1 MKEIFWHKISVFSRE
16 EYRDEGNWLGNCTD
30 PKSLYEKVVAR
41 PHDFLSYISITTFDG
56 EVVEPAIDDDSFW
69 KVIPFTYDKL
79 DFVTSMV
86 DLCYVLVIPERLQN
100 QGIRSISA
108 VTEPIGIKISPPGY
122 FYLNYDIKE
131 QPIYPDNW
139 LDLILDYQINNFI
152 KIGRDEPCIPDP
164 SFNRDDCVFKQMLN
178 VSTKPLCIIVS
189 LGYKN

>member
-1 MKEIFWHKISVFSRE
+1 MALFRE
-16 EYRDEGNWLGNCTD
+16 EYYEGNWSGNCTD

-86 DLCYVLVIPERLQN
+86 DLCYALVIPEKLQI
-100 QGIRSISA
+100 QGVRSISA
-108 VTEPIGIKISPPGY
+108 VTEAIGIKISPPGY

-139 LDLILDYQINNFI
+139 LDIILDYQINNFI
-152 KIGRDEPCIPDP
+152 KIGSDEPCIPDP
-164 SFNRDDCVFKQMLN
+164 SFNHL
-178 VSTKPLCIIVS
+178 
-189 LGYKN
+189 KNL

>member
-1 MKEIFWHKISVFSRE
+1 MI
-16 EYRDEGNWLGNCTD
+16 
-30 PKSLYEKVVAR
+30 
-41 PHDFLSYISITTFDG
+41 
-56 EVVEPAIDDDSFW
+56 EPSIDDDSFW

-131 QPIYPDNW
+131 HHIYLDNW
-139 LDLILDYQINNFI
+139 LDIILDYQINNFI